1 MKNISWMA
9 AGLVAGVLA
18 VNVLVTGCESTSS
31 AEEVITVTPTSAN
44 LVGQGA
50 TASFVASATSTNSPL
65 VLPLEW
71 SIARGDLG
79 KILGAEG
86 VTAVYESNGKLGNN
100 TITVKDKIGQTG
112 VAVINQVE
120 PVETAADVA
129 ATASLPEVEAT
140 LP

>member
-31 AEEVITVTPTSAN
+31 AEEVITVTPASAT
-44 LVGQGA
+44 LVGQRA

-79 KILGAEG
+79 KLLSAEG
-86 VTAVYESNGKLGNN
+86 VTAVYESNGKVGNN
-100 TITVKDKIGQTG
+100 TITVKDKIGQSG
-112 VAVINQVE
+112 VAVVNQVE
-120 PVETAADVA
+120 AVAEAPADVA
-129 ATASLPEVEAT
+129 AAGLPEVDAT

>member
-1 MKNISWMA
+1 MKNLSWMA
-9 AGLVAGVLA
+9 VGLVAGLLA
-18 VNVLVTGCESTSS
+18 VNVFVTGCESTSS
-31 AEEVITVTPTSAN
+31 AEEVITVTPASAS
-44 LVGQGA
+44 LIGQGA

-79 KILGAEG
+79 KLLTAEG
-86 VTAVYESNGKLGNN
+86 VTAIYESNGKLGNN
-100 TITVKDKIGQTG
+100 TLTVKDKIGQTG

-120 PVETAADVA
+120 PEDTTADA
-129 ATASLPEVEAT
+129 AETASLPEVEAT